1 MTIPYFTSH
10 TAALAPLAGITD
22 SAFRTICRECGSAF
36 TVSEMVSAD
45 GLIRHGEKTHALM
58 RFTEVERPYGIQ
70 LYGDSPE
77 VLGEAV
83 SIAEEAKPDFIDI
96 NCGCP
101 VRKVVK
107 RGAGVGLMGDLPR
120 MEAIFKAM
128 RANTDLPLTVKFRAG
143 LHHDSITVT
152 EAAKIAEASGF
163 GMITVHAR
171 TWTQGFKGEADWK
184 YIKMAKE
191 AVNIPVTGNG
201 DVKTREDAENMLTE
215 TGCDMVMIGR
225 GIYGKP
231 WLFSEIADKDYIATA
246 GKKWDIIRRHYGLI
260 LSDKPEI
267 VAVRE
272 MRKHLIWYS
281 KGLPGAAEFRKKIVY
296 LDDPEEAIQA
306 AEEFFLE

>member
-45 GLIRHGEKTHALM
+45 GLIRAGKKTYALM

-83 SIAEEAKPDFIDI
+83 SIAAEVKPDFIDI

-101 VRKVVK
+101 ARKVVK
-107 RGAGVGLMGDLPR
+107 RGAGAGLMGDLPR
-120 MEAIFKAM
+120 MEAVFEAM
-128 RANTDLPLTVKFRAG
+128 RANTELPLTVKFRAG
-143 LHHDSITVT
+143 LNHDSITVD
-152 EAAKIAEASGF
+152 EAARIAEACGF
-163 GMITVHAR
+163 SMIAVHAR
-171 TWTQGFKGEADWK
+171 TWTQGFKGQADWK
-184 YIKMAKE
+184 YIRMAKE
-191 AVNIPVTGNG
+191 AVSIPVIGNG
-201 DVKTREDAENMLTE
+201 DVKTREDAARMFAE
-215 TGCDMVMIGR
+215 TGCDMVMVGR

-231 WLFSEIADKDYIATA
+231 WLFAEIADKDFVITA
-246 GKKWDIIRRHYGLI
+246 EKKWEIILRHYKLI

-281 KGLPGAAEFRKKIVY
+281 KGLPGAAEFRKRVVY
-296 LDDPEEAIQA
+296 LDDPEEAMQA
-306 AEEFFLE
+306 AQEFFLS

>member
-1 MTIPYFTSH
+1 
-10 TAALAPLAGITD
+10 
-22 SAFRTICRECGSAF
+22 
-36 TVSEMVSAD
+36 
-45 GLIRHGEKTHALM
+45 
-58 RFTEVERPYGIQ
+58 
-70 LYGDSPE
+70 
-77 VLGEAV
+77 
-83 SIAEEAKPDFIDI
+83 
-96 NCGCP
+96 
-101 VRKVVK
+101 
-107 RGAGVGLMGDLPR
+107 
-120 MEAIFKAM
+120 
-128 RANTDLPLTVKFRAG
+128 
-143 LHHDSITVT
+143 
-152 EAAKIAEASGF
+152 
-163 GMITVHAR
+163 
-171 TWTQGFKGEADWK
+171 
-184 YIKMAKE
+184 MAKE

-306 AEEFFLE
+306 AAGFWQSAVGSR